1 VNVARTKFV
10 CGNWKMHKTVAESL
24 ALVKELAAGLGDAA
38 GKVQVAVAPPFT
50 AIHAVAQSLRGTAI
64 EVSGQDVFW
73 EVQGAFTGEVSA
85 PMLAEAGCRH
95 GIVGHSERRQYFGE
109 TDETVRRKTAALL
122 QAGLAPIVCVGELLA
137 EREAGRTLEIVD
149 RQVRQGLAGLSAE
162 QLARITIAYEPV
174 WAIGTGKTATTAQ
187 AQEVHAAIRK
197 ILRELG
203 GAVADEMR
211 IQYGG
216 SVKPDNARELMSQ
229 PDVDG
234 ALVGGASL
242 KAPDFLAIVKGA
254 LR

>member
-1 VNVARTKFV
+1 MARTKFV
-10 CGNWKMHKTVAESL
+10 CGNWKMHKTTAEAV
-24 ALVKELAAGLGDAA
+24 ALVKELSAGLGEAA

-50 AIHAVAQSLRGTAI
+50 AIQAVAQALRGTPI

-85 PMLAEAGCRH
+85 PMLVEAGCRH

-109 TDETVRRKTAALL
+109 TDETVRKKTAALL
-122 QAGLAPIVCVGELLA
+122 KAGLAPIVCVGETLA
-137 EREAGRTLEIVD
+137 EREAGRTLEVVD
-149 RQVRQGLAGLSAE
+149 RQVRQGLAGLDAE
-162 QLARITIAYEPV
+162 QLGKITIAYEPV

-187 AQEVHAAIRK
+187 AQEVHAVIRR

-203 GAVADEMR
+203 GTVADAMR

>member
-1 VNVARTKFV
+1 VARTKFV
-10 CGNWKMHKTVAESL
+10 CGNWKMHKTVAEAV
-24 ALVKELAAGLGDAA
+24 ALSKEISGGLGEAA
-38 GKVQVAVAPPFT
+38 GKLQVAVAPPFT
-50 AIHAVAQSLRGTAI
+50 ALQAVAQALRGTKV
-64 EVSGQDVFW
+64 EVSSQDVFW

-85 PMLAEAGCRH
+85 TMLAEAGCRH

-109 TDETVRRKTAALL
+109 TDEAVRKKAAALL
-122 QAGLAPIVCVGELLA
+122 AAGLSPIVCVGETLT
-137 EREAGRTLEIVD
+137 EREAGRTLEVVN
-149 RQVRQGLAGLSAE
+149 RQVRQGLLGFSSD
-162 QLARITIAYEPV
+162 QLARITVAYEPV

-197 ILRELG
+197 ILQELG
-203 GAVADEMR
+203 GRVAEGMR

-216 SVKPDNARELMSQ
+216 SVKPDNARDLLSQ

-242 KAPDFLAIVKGA
+242 KAPDFLAIVRGA

>member
-1 VNVARTKFV
+1 MVRTKFV
-10 CGNWKMHKTVAESL
+10 CGNWKMHKTVAESV
-24 ALVKELAAGLGDAA
+24 ALVKELAGVIGEVA

-50 AIHAVAQSLRGTAI
+50 AIHAVAQAAAGTAI

-73 EVQGAFTGEVSA
+73 EVQGAFTGEVAA

-109 TDETVRRKTAALL
+109 TDESVKKKAAALL
-122 QAGLAPIVCVGELLA
+122 AAGLCPIVCVGETLA
-137 EREAGRTLEIVD
+137 EREAGRTLEVVD
-149 RQVRQGLAGLSAE
+149 RQVRQGLAGFPGE
-162 QLARITIAYEPV
+162 QLAKVTIAYEPI

-203 GAVADEMR
+203 GAVAERMR

-216 SVKPDNARELMSQ
+216 SVKPENAGELMSQ

-242 KAPDFLAIVKGA
+242 KAKDFLAILKGA
-254 LR
+254 FR

>member
-1 VNVARTKFV
+1 VARTKFV
-10 CGNWKMHKTVAESL
+10 CGNWKMHKSVKEAV

-50 AIHAVAQSLRGTAI
+50 AIHAVAQAVQGTAI
-64 EVSGQDVFW
+64 EVSGQDVYW
-73 EVQGAFTGEVSA
+73 EVQGAFTGEVAA
-85 PMLAEAGCRH
+85 PMLAEAGCKH
-95 GIVGHSERRQYFGE
+95 GIVGHSERRQFFGE
-109 TDETVRRKTAALL
+109 TDETVRKKTAALL
-122 QAGLAPIVCVGELLA
+122 AAGLAPIVCVGETLA
-137 EREAGRTLEIVD
+137 EREANRTLEVVD

-162 QLARITIAYEPV
+162 QLGKITIAYEPV

-203 GAVADEMR
+203 GAVADAMR

-216 SVKPDNARELMSQ
+216 SVKPDNAKELMSQ